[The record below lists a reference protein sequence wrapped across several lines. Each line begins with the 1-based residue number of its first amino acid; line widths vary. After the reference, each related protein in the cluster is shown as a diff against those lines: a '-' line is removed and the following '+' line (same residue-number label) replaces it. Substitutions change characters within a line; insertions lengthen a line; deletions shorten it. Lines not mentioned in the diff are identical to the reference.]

1 MQWNFKNS
9 NPIIINKI
17 IHLMY
22 EGNIWQAVK
31 QPIWYFHVKLTSL
44 NFDPQ
49 DFRTS
54 SLTV

>member
-1 MQWNFKNS
+1 MF
-9 NPIIINKI
+9 
-17 IHLMY
+17 